1 MGHASRPPAGEPG
14 DSTVDI
20 HDEKRG
26 NATRAL
32 TSDPDARPFKKAK
45 GREPEPLLSR
55 PW

>member
-1 MGHASRPPAGEPG
+1 MGQRIATAGRRAG
-14 DSTVDI
+14 DSTIDI

-26 NATRAL
+26 NAIRAS